1 MFFSIVFNFPVFS
14 VFEFFDI
21 CLGMYMALK
30 GLLAST
36 FDYYVIKF
44 SNSGSRK
51 HERERVS
58 CSVMS
63 DCL

>member
-1 MFFSIVFNFPVFS
+1 
-14 VFEFFDI
+14 
-21 CLGMYMALK
+21 MYMALK